1 MTTSSMSFINDN
13 NLIVKPKSLFQ
24 YFNPTSATYQVNPKP
39 RQTTLLKRPKSS
51 IISSYNTDTK
61 LHDTI
66 EIMHSE
72 VKTFQNDDFNG
83 HDVDD
88 NDNSIT
94 KTDIVTQEI
103 CCLLAEGSPTCF
115 ISNFSSMIELY
126 EKIAHCFDIS
136 AKEIMYCTLNTP
148 KIDMDQVLCG
158 QICLNDIVFV
168 HRKGRRKDVE
178 IKKTEQFL
186 GLTIADNGYGCSY
199 IKNIH
204 QNSVVSK
211 IPFIQVGDQIESIME
226 QNMIGNRHYEVAN
239 FLKSIQL
246 NEIFTITLIEPIAA
260 MGNNVQLR
268 INNNNNNHENN
279 NNNQMDPIMTNI
291 KHHNDHQI
299 INESNG
305 KCTENCFDE
314 IDDDDDDDNDNYND
328 RIVLYTGLY
337 YINKQLEKFIGI
349 NDDELAEELW
359 LMATT
364 TTTTDNIN
372 DTIDHHHHNDI
383 FSIEQSQQ
391 KQQKYNDDDEQN
403 NHQNIENGHNND
415 DNNIVML
422 KNDSKLLR
430 QPTKTPTEFTYS
442 IQNSDLSDF
451 KFTEN
456 FLFDIWSIV
465 HDVLDGTLKLPS

>member
-1 MTTSSMSFINDN
+1 
-13 NLIVKPKSLFQ
+13 
-24 YFNPTSATYQVNPKP
+24 
-39 RQTTLLKRPKSS
+39 
-51 IISSYNTDTK
+51 
-61 LHDTI
+61 
-66 EIMHSE
+66 
-72 VKTFQNDDFNG
+72 
-83 HDVDD
+83 
-88 NDNSIT
+88 
-94 KTDIVTQEI
+94 
-103 CCLLAEGSPTCF
+103 
-115 ISNFSSMIELY
+115 
-126 EKIAHCFDIS
+126 
-136 AKEIMYCTLNTP
+136 
-148 KIDMDQVLCG
+148 
-158 QICLNDIVFV
+158 
-168 HRKGRRKDVE
+168 
-178 IKKTEQFL
+178 
-186 GLTIADNGYGCSY
+186 
-199 IKNIH
+199 
-204 QNSVVSK
+204 
-211 IPFIQVGDQIESIME
+211 
-226 QNMIGNRHYEVAN
+226 
-239 FLKSIQL
+239 
-246 NEIFTITLIEPIAA
+246 
-260 MGNNVQLR
+260 
-268 INNNNNNHENN
+268 
-279 NNNQMDPIMTNI
+279 MDPIMTKLKFNNKDYKLKI
-291 KHHNDHQI
+291 RHHNHRYHHHKHKHHNDHQI

-314 IDDDDDDDNDNYND
+314 IDDDNDNDND
-328 RIVLYTGLY
+328 RIALYTGLY